1 MAFHFDAR
9 ADSSDEEG
17 GGGIDL
23 SAWKTGAGPGASR
36 PTSQRAPAPIARMVA
51 PQDRESSRG
60 SGTPDLAAFQSS
72 TRKSKSVSRTR
83 SPPRPS
89 FQAVNRQVQEPD
101 EESTYDLDTPDPILE
116 GGFQDEEQ
124 DEEEAGPTQ
133 PRKLFV
139 GIDRDEEDV
148 DDFEDLTKGSENVR
162 QVLSAVPQK
171 GGKVLY
177 TVLFDDFHKEK
188 VSPQHLWIYVEQHM
202 RIFWITLRPS
212 MSGVYGFSNGCAMS
226 WPSFFGGSKCLS
238 SPQRLSRLD
247 GLLRHFRRGELHIRP
262 HMKIARARSENFCRL
277 TSDLPL

>member
-23 SAWKTGAGPGASR
+23 SAWKTGAAPGASR
-36 PTSQRAPAPIARMVA
+36 PTSQRAPAPVAQMVA
-51 PQDRESSRG
+51 PQGRESSRG
-60 SGTPDLAAFQSS
+60 SATPDLAAFRSS

-89 FQAVNRQVQEPD
+89 FQAVNKKPVQEPD
-101 EESTYDLDTPDPILE
+101 EESTYDLDTPEPVL
-116 GGFQDEEQ
+116 GVGVQDEEE
-124 DEEEAGPTQ
+124 DEDEAGPTQ
-133 PRKLFV
+133 SRKLIV

-162 QVLSAVPQK
+162 RVLSAVPQK

-188 VSPQHLWIYVEQHM
+188 VSPSNAFAYSLSSI
-202 RIFWITLRPS
+202 
-212 MSGVYGFSNGCAMS
+212 SG
-226 WPSFFGGSKCLS
+226 FFG
-238 SPQRLSRLD
+238 PPFDRQ
-247 GLLRHFRRGELHIRP
+247 
-262 HMKIARARSENFCRL
+262 
-277 TSDLPL
+277 LPVSMALAMDME

>member
-36 PTSQRAPAPIARMVA
+36 PTPQRAPAPVARMVVT
-51 PQDRESSRG
+51 QDRESSRG
-60 SGTPDLAAFQSS
+60 SATPDLAAFQSGN
-72 TRKSKSVSRTR
+72 RKSKSISRTR

-89 FQAVNRQVQEPD
+89 FQAVNRPAQEQD

-116 GGFQDEEQ
+116 GGFQDEEE
-124 DEEEAGPTQ
+124 DEEAGSTQ

-148 DDFEDLTKGSENVR
+148 DGFEDLTKGSENVR
-162 QVLSAVPQK
+162 RVLSAVPQK

-188 VSPQHLWIYVEQHM
+188 VSLPML
-202 RIFWITLRPS
+202 
-212 MSGVYGFSNGCAMS
+212 
-226 WPSFFGGSKCLS
+226 
-238 SPQRLSRLD
+238 
-247 GLLRHFRRGELHIRP
+247 LHI
-262 HMKIARARSENFCRL
+262 L
-277 TSDLPL
+277 